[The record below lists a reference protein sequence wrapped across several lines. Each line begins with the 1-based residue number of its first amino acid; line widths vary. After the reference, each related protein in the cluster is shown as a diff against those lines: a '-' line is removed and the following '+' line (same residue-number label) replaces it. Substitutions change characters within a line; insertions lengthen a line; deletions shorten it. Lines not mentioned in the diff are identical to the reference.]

1 MMHPLRNVFKKITW
15 DTRERA
21 KNYVIFFI
29 HRGAPEDTRE
39 ISASLV
45 TKVGPS
51 WFTYATSESEE
62 TLIPFHRV
70 RRIMDLQTGQ
80 AVWISRARKIA

>member
-21 KNYVIFFI
+21 KNYAILFI

-39 ISASLV
+39 INASLI

-70 RRIMDLQTGQ
+70 RRIIDLQTGQ
-80 AVWISRARKIA
+80 TVWISRHRKIA